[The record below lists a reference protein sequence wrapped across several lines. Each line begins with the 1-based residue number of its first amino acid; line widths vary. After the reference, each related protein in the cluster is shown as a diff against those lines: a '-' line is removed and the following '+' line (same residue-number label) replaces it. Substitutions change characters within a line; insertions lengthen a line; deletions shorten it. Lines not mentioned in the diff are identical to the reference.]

1 MTILLD
7 TNALLWFLFDDR
19 RLGRGA
25 QSIIAGSATLALS
38 DASRWEISVK
48 ISVGKLA
55 PIPDLLTVLRELR
68 LRRLG
73 IDDRYLARLETLPLH
88 HRDPF
93 DRMLVAQALTDDL
106 TVLTADPVFA
116 KYGVRIADARE

>member
-7 TNALLWFLFDDR
+7 TQALLWFMFGDR
-19 RLGRGA
+19 RLGHA
-25 QSIIAGSATLALS
+25 AHELMSSSTALALS

-48 ISVGKLA
+48 VSVGKLA
-55 PIPDLLTVLRELR
+55 PVPDLAGTANKLG
-68 LRRLG
+68 LRRIG

-93 DRMLVAQALTDDL
+93 DRMLVAQALSDDL

-116 KYGVRIADARE
+116 RYGVRVADARE

>member
-25 QSIIAGSATLALS
+25 HSIITGSAALALS
-38 DASRWEISVK
+38 DASRWEILVK

-55 PIPDLLTVLRELR
+55 PIPELLSVLRELD
-68 LRRLG
+68 LRRIG
-73 IDDRYLARLETLPLH
+73 IEDKYLAGLETLPLL

-93 DRMLVAQALTDDL
+93 DRMLVAQALSDDL
-106 TVLTADPVFA
+106 TVLPADPVFA
-116 KYGVRIADARE
+116 RFGVRVADARE